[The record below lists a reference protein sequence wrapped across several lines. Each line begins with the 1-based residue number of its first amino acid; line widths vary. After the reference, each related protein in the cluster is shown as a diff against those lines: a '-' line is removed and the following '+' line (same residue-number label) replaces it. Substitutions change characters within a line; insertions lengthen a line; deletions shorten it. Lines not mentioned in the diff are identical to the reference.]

1 MTKILVVEDS
11 KSIREEV
18 CDILQFENFEVIFA
32 ENGAQG
38 LEQAKKELPNLIISD
53 ISMPK
58 LNGYQFLAELQ
69 KLPATKSIPFIFLSG
84 KAQLL
89 DLRKGMNMGADDYL
103 IKPFNTVDLITVVKS
118 KLKRQQIIQDNLDKL
133 VDENQFLLKE
143 AGRMAKIGYWVY
155 DKKTDKISWS
165 KAIHK
170 IFGSEPKDGMPDND
184 VILNCFNEESRQKRI
199 KAIYELIVNGVSY
212 DTELQLINFK
222 NKKHWV
228 QDIGEPLYN
237 EKNEITGGRGI
248 IRDITD
254 LKNDQEEIK
263 QSKRELE
270 ASLKIVK
277 RSEFLF
283 KQAGRLTKVGAY
295 ELFTKEDNLY
305 WTEEM
310 FTIFGM
316 KQNSKPLL
324 TPLFNLCLGESRSK
338 IQAAIE
344 NIDIKGIPY
353 DLELYLI
360 NFKKEHIWVRVL
372 GEPIFNENTEIIG
385 RRGVVQDITD
395 IKRAQIELELSK
407 QKIQTSL
414 ELVKEKEYSLKEAGR
429 MAKIGYW
436 NYKNE
441 TDVIFWSDAVHEIY
455 GTDPKKGVPEIDVIL
470 TFYDEVSRKKLVEA
484 TIILSTKGI
493 PFDIELQLTNIKNE
507 VRWIRNI
514 GEPLYNSKK
523 EIIGRRGVSQ
533 DITQWMLAG
542 QEIQEYQ
549 TSLQKLT
556 TEITLIEEKQK
567 KEIASNIHDHL
578 SQSLV
583 ISKMKINEL
592 KKNPK
597 LKEIDKDLKF
607 IETHISEALENS
619 RKITYELSPPVL
631 YQLGIVDAV
640 SWLLEDVEATHK
652 VKCLLNCS
660 AVDIKLSDVKSILL
674 YRSIQEVINN
684 AIKYAK
690 ASLITL
696 DFDENNFG
704 VDIFITDN
712 GVGFDTSV
720 LNNFQNHSGS
730 GFGLFTV
737 LERIRNIQGE
747 FKIVSEKNIGT
758 TVKIF
763 IPLGK

>member
-1 MTKILVVEDS
+1 LVVRFSVSITTTRLWESNYS
-11 KSIREEV
+11 KYQQYLFDRIREYKDNCVTPIDYIKISQIFNKEGLKTPRGSMFRNNHVHSIHKKGLIREE
-18 CDILQFENFEVIFA
+18 
-32 ENGAQG
+32 
-38 LEQAKKELPNLIISD
+38 
-53 ISMPK
+53 
-58 LNGYQFLAELQ
+58 
-69 KLPATKSIPFIFLSG
+69 
-84 KAQLL
+84 
-89 DLRKGMNMGADDYL
+89 
-103 IKPFNTVDLITVVKS
+103 
-118 KLKRQQIIQDNLDKL
+118 
-133 VDENQFLLKE
+133 
-143 AGRMAKIGYWVY
+143 
-155 DKKTDKISWS
+155 
-165 KAIHK
+165 
-170 IFGSEPKDGMPDND
+170 
-184 VILNCFNEESRQKRI
+184 
-199 KAIYELIVNGVSY
+199 
-212 DTELQLINFK
+212 
-222 NKKHWV
+222 
-228 QDIGEPLYN
+228 
-237 EKNEITGGRGI
+237 
-248 IRDITD
+248 
-254 LKNDQEEIK
+254 
-263 QSKRELE
+263 
-270 ASLKIVK
+270 
-277 RSEFLF
+277 
-283 KQAGRLTKVGAY
+283 
-295 ELFTKEDNLY
+295 
-305 WTEEM
+305 
-310 FTIFGM
+310 
-316 KQNSKPLL
+316 
-324 TPLFNLCLGESRSK
+324 
-338 IQAAIE
+338 
-344 NIDIKGIPY
+344 
-353 DLELYLI
+353 
-360 NFKKEHIWVRVL
+360 
-372 GEPIFNENTEIIG
+372 
-385 RRGVVQDITD
+385 
-395 IKRAQIELELSK
+395 
-407 QKIQTSL
+407 
-414 ELVKEKEYSLKEAGR
+414 
-429 MAKIGYW
+429 
-436 NYKNE
+436 
-441 TDVIFWSDAVHEIY
+441 
-455 GTDPKKGVPEIDVIL
+455 
-470 TFYDEVSRKKLVEA
+470 
-484 TIILSTKGI
+484 
-493 PFDIELQLTNIKNE
+493 
-507 VRWIRNI
+507 RWIRNI
-514 GEPLYNSKK
+514 GKPLYNSKK

-640 SWLLEDVEATHK
+640 SWLLEDVQATHK

-763 IPLGK
+763 IPLAK

>member
-69 KLPATKSIPFIFLSG
+69 KLPATRSIPFIFLSG

-103 IKPFNTVDLITVVKS
+103 IKPFKTVDLITVVKS

-155 DKKTDKISWS
+155 DKQADKISWS

-212 DTELQLINFK
+212 DIELQLINFK

-324 TPLFNLCLGESRSK
+324 TPLFNLCLEESRSK

-436 NYKNE
+436 DYKNE

-514 GEPLYNSKK
+514 GKPLYNSKK

-640 SWLLEDVEATHK
+640 SWLLEDVQATHK

-763 IPLGK
+763 IPLAK